1 MSVPQTGPGQSCQP
15 NKGQAKAFMTH
26 QDSLCY
32 QLVK

>member
-1 MSVPQTGPGQSCQP
+1 MFVPQTLAKAVSKK
-15 NKGQAKAFMTH
+15 KGQAKAFMTH